1 MYLRDLLIYDELLVQ
16 CHNLPDADSIA
27 AAFAVYSYYRAHGKK
42 VGLVYSGD
50 VKISRSN
57 IRLMIEKLNIPLEY
71 IDAGFK
77 FPGLLITVGCMFGAG
92 NVDKIDAT
100 DVAVIDNHSG
110 YPPQLVSHSHIKS
123 SFASCSSLIYQML
136 LSELSTN
143 QRALVQSVISDPM
156 VATALFYG
164 VYMATNEFSDIV
176 NSADSDIRD
185 ELDYDRDL
193 FTSLQYST
201 LSVEE
206 LKIVGEAL
214 SDYRYDGKTGF
225 AVVSVKTSDP
235 SVLGFVADLM
245 SRVNAVDCCVV
256 YADLGIFYKLSIRS
270 TTREIKPSELI
281 EFLTVD
287 IGEGGGKD
295 RKAGGTIYKEQ
306 YLSRYSELEI
316 QSYFLQKFSEFKLSC
331 DCIDAQDYDFDK
343 HRNEFSRYVKKSLI
357 LGFVKTEDLIE
368 GDAELILRT
377 YEGNVKVQASA
388 DIYIMIGVNGEVY
401 PITKDTF
408 DVSYKECNSE
418 NDFSYDYEP
427 RVYNAATGQRKML
440 KPYIRSCRTMSRLAI
455 WAREL
460 TKPTKLFP
468 KIWDYENYMFG
479 LAGDMLV
486 ARSDDRKDLYIVKRS
501 IFDITYEHCR
511 ELDITSILRQVH
523 PDPER
528 DTIPKS

>member
-1 MYLRDLLIYDELLVQ
+1 M
-16 CHNLPDADSIA
+16 
-27 AAFAVYSYYRAHGKK
+27 
-42 VGLVYSGD
+42 
-50 VKISRSN
+50 
-57 IRLMIEKLNIPLEY
+57 
-71 IDAGFK
+71 
-77 FPGLLITVGCMFGAG
+77 
-92 NVDKIDAT
+92 
-100 DVAVIDNHSG
+100 
-110 YPPQLVSHSHIKS
+110 
-123 SFASCSSLIYQML
+123 
-136 LSELSTN
+136 
-143 QRALVQSVISDPM
+143 
-156 VATALFYG
+156 
-164 VYMATNEFSDIV
+164 
-176 NSADSDIRD
+176 
-185 ELDYDRDL
+185 
-193 FTSLQYST
+193 
-201 LSVEE
+201 
-206 LKIVGEAL
+206 
-214 SDYRYDGKTGF
+214 
-225 AVVSVKTSDP
+225 
-235 SVLGFVADLM
+235 
-245 SRVNAVDCCVV
+245 
-256 YADLGIFYKLSIRS
+256 
-270 TTREIKPSELI
+270 
-281 EFLTVD
+281 
-287 IGEGGGKD
+287 
-295 RKAGGTIYKEQ
+295 
-306 YLSRYSELEI
+306 
-316 QSYFLQKFSEFKLSC
+316 
-331 DCIDAQDYDFDK
+331 
-343 HRNEFSRYVKKSLI
+343 I

>member
-71 IDAGFK
+71 VDAGFK

-123 SFASCSSLIYQML
+123 SFASCSSLVYQMF

-245 SRVNAVDCCVV
+245 SRVNEVDCCVV
-256 YADLGIFYKLSIRS
+256 YADLGIFYKLSVRS

-331 DCIDAQDYDFDK
+331 DCIDAQDYHFDK

-357 LGFVKTEDLIE
+357 LGFVKTNL
-368 GDAELILRT
+368 
-377 YEGNVKVQASA
+377 NKVK
-388 DIYIMIGVNGEVY
+388 VNGEVY

-501 IFDITYEHCR
+501 IFDITYEPCR

-523 PDPER
+523 PDPDR
-528 DTIPKS
+528 NNFPQT